1 MTHLAIL
8 IPEAI
13 MNKTSLDNLTRGI
26 LRENPTFVMLL
37 GMCPTLGVTT
47 SAINGLGMGLA
58 TMFVLML
65 SNIAIS
71 SVKKIIPD
79 IIRIPSFI
87 VIIASF
93 VTMLEMIMQA
103 YLPVLYSA
111 LGIYIPLIVVNCI
124 ILGRAEAFASKNT
137 IFQSLL
143 DAIGMGI
150 GFTLALTILG
160 SLREVLGNGSIFGY
174 SFMGEVANPILL
186 FIMPPGAFLALA
198 SIIIVVNKL
207 RGVK

>member
-65 SNIAIS
+65 SNVAIS

-93 VTMLEMIMQA
+93 VTMLEMVMQA

>member
-1 MTHLAIL
+1 
-8 IPEAI
+8 
-13 MNKTSLDNLTRGI
+13 MNKTSIENLTRGI
-26 LRENPTFVMLL
+26 IRENPIFVMLL

-58 TMFVLML
+58 TMFVLMM
-65 SNIAIS
+65 SNVAIS

-103 YLPVLYSA
+103 YLPLLYSA

-124 ILGRAEAFASKNT
+124 ILGRAEAFASKNSV
-137 IFQSLL
+137 FQSLL

-150 GFTLALTILG
+150 GFTLSLTILG
-160 SLREVLGNGSIFGY
+160 SIREMLGNGTLFGFAIFG
-174 SFMGEVANPILL
+174 EVSNPMLL

-198 SIIIVVNKL
+198 FIIIVVNKL

>member
-1 MTHLAIL
+1 MS
-8 IPEAI
+8 
-13 MNKTSLDNLTRGI
+13 NQSLTNLTRGI
-26 LRENPTFVMLL
+26 IKENPTFVMLL

-47 SAINGLGMGLA
+47 SAANGLGMGLA
-58 TMFVLML
+58 TMFVLMM
-65 SNIAIS
+65 SNVGIS
-71 SVKKIIPD
+71 AVKNFIPD

-103 YLPVLYSA
+103 YVPALYAA

-137 IFQSLL
+137 VFQSLL
-143 DAIGMGI
+143 DAIGMGL
-150 GFTLALTILG
+150 GFTLALTLLG
-160 SLREVLGNGSIFGY
+160 SVREILGNGSVFGW
-174 SFMGEVANPILL
+174 SFIAEDAHPMLL

-198 SIIIVVNKL
+198 GLIIVVNKL
-207 RGVK
+207 RGGK